1 MSDIDDRLESL
12 TGKVTMRDIIVAHV
26 LQISTTDELAN
37 ELESRL
43 NGGDLNEEFQNIKN
57 KSLIDELTHRL
68 SEMGMLIT
76 TAAMI
81 DELGVNSVTT
91 DFGYG
96 LMDTYTHV
104 TSSQDNF

>member
-1 MSDIDDRLESL
+1 MSDITDKLEMD
-12 TGKVTMRDIIVAHV
+12 GEVTMRDIIIAHV
-26 LQISTTDELAN
+26 LQNSTTDELAE

-43 NGGDLNEEFQNIKN
+43 NAGETNEEFQNIKN
-57 KSLIDELTHRL
+57 RALIDELTQRL
-68 SEMGMLIT
+68 SAMGMLIT

-81 DELGVNSVTT
+81 EDVGLNSITA

-104 TSSQDNF
+104 SSSQENF

>member
-1 MSDIDDRLESL
+1 MSDITDRLEL
-12 TGKVTMRDIIVAHV
+12 DGEVTMRDIIIAHV
-26 LQISTTDELAN
+26 LQNSTTDELAN

-43 NGGDLNEEFQNIKN
+43 NAGETNEEFQNIKN
-57 KSLIDELTHRL
+57 RALIDELTQRL
-68 SEMGMLIT
+68 SGMGMLIT

-81 DELGVNSVTT
+81 EDVGLSSITA

-104 TSSQDNF
+104 SSSQENF